1 MSVMYQINMDLAML
15 VIVIVI
21 GTAFEENSSFFPSF
35 GSLLSIFWNHRKETT
50 GMMLLAVIQLE

>member
-1 MSVMYQINMDLAML
+1 MDLAML